1 MYEQATSGIVDIFN
15 DDAATGNITNNC
27 KLNSSIPIPIRIAN
41 FQVGNDPAPALLVR
55 FFHPTPLARPL
66 VALDGLPS
74 ALVALQAYLLCSAPN
89 WLWT

>member
-55 FFHPTPLARPL
+55 FFHPHALGEAAGSFGRPTFGTGSPASL
-66 VALDGLPS
+66 FAL
-74 ALVALQAYLLCSAPN
+74 
-89 WLWT
+89 